1 MQMDMD
7 QGGLLAEV
15 KAVMGPGDSTQT
27 CFRREKRGPRW
38 LAGGRPAKSAWCL
51 SWHTRFWRF
60 CAATMVSQAL
70 ESVEQDQ
77 DDDAHPDRQDRQ
89 HDDKLL
95 AIHTYVPST

>member
-38 LAGGRPAKSAWCL
+38 LAGGWRPPREKC
-51 SWHTRFWRF
+51 
-60 CAATMVSQAL
+60 V
-70 ESVEQDQ
+70 VPI
-77 DDDAHPDRQDRQ
+77 PD
-89 HDDKLL
+89 HAVL
-95 AIHTYVPST
+95 APLRRNAGLTSP